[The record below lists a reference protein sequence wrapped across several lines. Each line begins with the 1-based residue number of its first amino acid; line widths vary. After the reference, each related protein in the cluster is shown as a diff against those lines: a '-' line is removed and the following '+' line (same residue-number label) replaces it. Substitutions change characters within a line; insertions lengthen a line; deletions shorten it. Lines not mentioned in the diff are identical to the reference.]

1 MSEGS
6 RAVLTLTV
14 EAAEEG
20 VRLDRWFKRRWPH
33 LNHIAI
39 NRLVRTGQVRVD
51 GGRAKVDTRLSAG
64 VQVRVPPIPDAPPPE
79 AQKDGLTARDIAFAK
94 SLVLYEDDEVLALN
108 KPSGLAVQGGT
119 KTTKHVDRLLSAWGE
134 GMDRPRLVHRLDR
147 DTSGVLLLG
156 KTPAAA
162 AALSGAFAKR
172 RARKIYWAIV
182 HGEPKPHEGII
193 ELHLVKKG
201 VGDREMVVP
210 ADPKEFGAETAE
222 TEYVTVNHAAHRAAW
237 MALQPHTGRT
247 HQLRAHMKAIGHP
260 ILGDPKYCDEASAA
274 LSAGLKLQLHA
285 RRLELPHPSRG
296 QLVVEAPL
304 SPEMRDGFA
313 RFGFDEREAPAD
325 PFVRQRR
332 PPSPKSPPKSS
343 PKKPR

>member
-1 MSEGS
+1 MSEGPP
-6 RAVLTLTV
+6 RAVLILTV

-33 LNHIAI
+33 LNHIQI

-51 GGRAKVDTRLSAG
+51 GGRAKVDTRLAAG
-64 VQVRVPPIPDAPPPE
+64 HQVRVPPIPDAPSPGD
-79 AQKDGLTARDIAFAK
+79 QKDGLSARDIAYAK

-162 AALSGAFAKR
+162 ASLSGAFAKR
-172 RARKIYWAIV
+172 RAKKIYWAIV

-222 TEYVTVNHAAHRAAW
+222 TEYVTVNRAAHRAAW

-260 ILGDPKYCDEASAA
+260 ILGDPKYCDEASAS

-304 SPEMRDGFA
+304 SPEMREGFA

-332 PPSPKSPPKSS
+332 PPSPK
-343 PKKPR
+343 KPRKP